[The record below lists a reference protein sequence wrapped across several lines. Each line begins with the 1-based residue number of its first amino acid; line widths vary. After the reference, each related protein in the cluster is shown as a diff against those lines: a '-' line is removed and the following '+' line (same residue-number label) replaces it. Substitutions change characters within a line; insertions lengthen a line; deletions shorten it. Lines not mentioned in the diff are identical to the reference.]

1 MEEVASELRSLG
13 ADVACQRGAHPD
25 HGVPFIDLVVS
36 FPDAEDFK
44 YQAYPVAYSVP
55 SFAANLSTV
64 RDVYYRIEIFS
75 RTGSRGRDIMGYTK
89 DQVISDVLDAYD
101 AHIMYLTMS
110 DEIGTATG
118 TIPVTAPDTWDDAD
132 HVDPETTDVRP
143 DGGLVQDQT
152 EESHD

>member
-1 MEEVASELRSLG
+1 
-13 ADVACQRGAHPD
+13 
-25 HGVPFIDLVVS
+25 VPFIDLVVS

-55 SFAANLSTV
+55 SFAANLATV

-118 TIPVTAPDTWDDAD
+118 TIPVTAPDHWDDAD
-132 HVDPETTDVRP
+132 HVDTEIVGYESADAEPASDHPTDPAAR
-143 DGGLVQDQT
+143 GGRASK
-152 EESHD
+152 ENHD